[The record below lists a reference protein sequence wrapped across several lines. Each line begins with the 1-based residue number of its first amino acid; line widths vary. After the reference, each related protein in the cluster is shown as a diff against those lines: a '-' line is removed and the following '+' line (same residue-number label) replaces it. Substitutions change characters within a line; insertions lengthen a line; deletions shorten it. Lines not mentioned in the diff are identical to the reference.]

1 MKISFPSHSL
11 HFIGLA
17 TALYFAPCAE
27 SADTGF
33 STKETPHG
41 VDVLINGEPF
51 ASYVI
56 DQANK
61 PYLWPVYGPTGK
73 AMTRAY
79 PMQELPEE
87 PKAQRDHPHHR
98 GITFGHEDAAG
109 SATWPERLTY
119 EKAVKNGDELKPE
132 DPHVAKLGRIQH
144 VSFTLKADAEH
155 AVIEEHCDHV
165 DSAGKR
171 LFTEDRR
178 LTFRTTAST
187 RSIDFDQDFHA
198 TEGEVRFEDRKDAGL
213 SIRVPSSMAVDTPSG
228 GHIINSNKVMDKDA
242 WAKSAKWC
250 DYYGP
255 VEGEVLGIAFFN
267 HPSSYRYPTPW
278 HVRTYGL
285 FTANPFGSKSLDK
298 TLPEAPTVIAAGGT
312 LKLRHRFVFHKGDA
326 ESAHVEEAFTA
337 YAAETR

>member
-1 MKISFPSHSL
+1 MKVPFPFKSLPLISFAAVL
-11 HFIGLA
+11 CGTHFA
-17 TALYFAPCAE
+17 QSAE
-27 SADTGF
+27 TGF

-41 VDVLINGEPF
+41 VDVLVNGTPF

-61 PYLWPVYGPTGK
+61 PYLWPVFGPTGK
-73 AMTRAY
+73 SMTRAF
-79 PMQELPEE
+79 PMEEVPEE
-87 PKAQRDHPHHR
+87 SKSQRDHHHHR

-109 SATWPERLTY
+109 SATWPERASY
-119 EKAVKNGDELKPE
+119 DRGQKNGQAPKSIEPQL
-132 DPHVAKLGRIQH
+132 AKLGRIQH
-144 VSFTLKADAEH
+144 VSFTLTADAEH

-165 DSAGKR
+165 DSTGKR

-178 LTFRTTAST
+178 LTFRATAST

-213 SIRVPSSMAVDTPSG
+213 SIRVPASMAVDTPSG
-228 GHIINSNKVMDKDA
+228 GHIINSNNVVDKDA
-242 WAKSAKWC
+242 WAKTAKWC

-278 HVRTYGL
+278 HVRSYGL
-285 FTANPFGSKSLDK
+285 FAANPFGSKSLDK
-298 TLPEAPTVIAAGGT
+298 ALPEAPTVVPAGGT
-312 LKLRHRFVFHKGDA
+312 MKLRHRFLFHKGDA
-326 ESAHVEEAFTA
+326 ASAHLEEAFTA
-337 YAAETR
+337 YAAETK